1 MRRKH
6 RFKGALDS
14 YFEELKQTAGYQ
26 SRDLIVLHPEI
37 PNLSTLLAKFDATHY
52 HTDAEVRYIIA
63 GDGVFSLT
71 TLLKTMKTLLKKSA
85 LLLALPISVLASFSL
100 RASADSTAG
109 IILSTKCRGGYNI
122 NIWQNHTSGKLL
134 YRATSP
140 NGNLSLDGGTSQA
153 TEGVRVYKFR
163 NGNYEYWVW
172 DGTLDNPQAGTLEVY
187 KNNRILMQ
195 QACTKN

>member
-1 MRRKH
+1 M
-6 RFKGALDS
+6 S
-14 YFEELKQTAGYQ
+14 KQ
-26 SRDLIVLHPEI
+26 
-37 PNLSTLLAKFDATHY
+37 FDVN
-52 HTDAEVRYIIA
+52 D
-63 GDGVFSLT
+63 FSLMSFT
-71 TLLKTMKTLLKKSA
+71 TLLKTMKTLLKRAA
-85 LLLALPISVLASFSL
+85 LLLALPISVLANVSL

-109 IILSTKCRGGYNI
+109 IILSTKCEGGYNI
-122 NIWQNHTSGKLL
+122 NIWQNNTNGELL

-195 QACTKN
+195 QACTKS